1 MEKRKEKDLLIKEI
15 IELKE
20 EGFSYRHLS
29 KKYGYSEELI
39 KSWVSK
45 YKKQNNTYNSDHIEE
60 KYEINKDF
68 FEAIKPDTILDLFC
82 GRNRFWANNYGSKCK
97 VISND
102 NLKDRKADPD
112 YKMTM
117 NADQLLQAYL
127 VVDKHF
133 DLIDIDPYG
142 SPRECIEAGVKL
154 ADKGL
159 IITFGDFKTKKRF
172 SSDIQNLF
180 YETYGIN
187 LPKERITIEHLAN
200 FVTKLS
206 NDKFKVW
213 GYVNWRYC
221 DRVYFIRKE
230 D

>member
-1 MEKRKEKDLLIKEI
+1 MIKLPLNIDFTDKVVVVTGAGGLICGAMARAFAQCGAKVAALDLNEEAVKKLAN
-15 IELKE
+15 ELKE

-133 DLIDIDPYG
+133 DLIDI
-142 SPRECIEAGVKL
+142 
-154 ADKGL
+154 
-159 IITFGDFKTKKRF
+159 
-172 SSDIQNLF
+172 
-180 YETYGIN
+180 
-187 LPKERITIEHLAN
+187 
-200 FVTKLS
+200 
-206 NDKFKVW
+206 
-213 GYVNWRYC
+213 
-221 DRVYFIRKE
+221 
-230 D
+230 